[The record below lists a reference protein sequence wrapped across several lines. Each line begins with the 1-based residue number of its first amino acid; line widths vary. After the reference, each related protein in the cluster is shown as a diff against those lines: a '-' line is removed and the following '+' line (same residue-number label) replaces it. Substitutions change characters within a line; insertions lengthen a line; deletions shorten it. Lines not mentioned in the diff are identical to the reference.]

1 MYISFFIILIY
12 SGDDSS
18 DDDEED
24 DDANN
29 GSLYCHKESSPF
41 HHGSSNQP
49 SRPQKSTSTSKLVRR
64 TGNTCGSTKS
74 SGAKQSRTQR
84 KGNKSST
91 NKSSGGKHSSSG
103 AKRSHTARSLTATQ
117 RSKGNGKAVLPV
129 ECHGSS
135 RNKKIRECTTIHT
148 QAKSTI
154 QGKITVSE
162 GLFRARHT
170 QVSSALHSCRIVS
183 GEGIYTHTNGCCIQW
198 DDEPDEKR
206 VRVKDN
212 VQYVLKEQVFTKYD
226 DPVNW
231 DHVDFIPD
239 PWHKKN
245 VQSVA
250 DVTELTEDEQMKLA
264 LEKSMDES
272 QNVKKAAE

>member
-1 MYISFFIILIY
+1 MCCLIYTSNHIFICHFFFIILIY

-18 DDDEED
+18 DDEDDD

-29 GSLYCHKESSPF
+29 GSSLYCQKESSPF
-41 HHGSSNQP
+41 HGSSSQP
-49 SRPQKSTSTSKLVRR
+49 SPHSLPLHPSSFVVRAIHVAVA
-64 TGNTCGSTKS
+64 T
-74 SGAKQSRTQR
+74 KQSQTQR

-91 NKSSGGKHSSSG
+91 NKSSGDKHSSS
-103 AKRSHTARSLTATQ
+103 TATQ
-117 RSKGNGKAVLPV
+117 RSKGNDKTVLSP
-129 ECHGSS
+129 EYHGSS

-154 QGKITVSE
+154 QGKIMVSE
-162 GLFRARHT
+162 GLFQARDT
-170 QVSSALHSCRIVS
+170 PESSALYYCRLVM
-183 GEGIYTHTNGCCIQW
+183 GEGIHTNADGYCIQW
-198 DDEPDEKR
+198 EDETKA
-206 VRVKDN
+206 RVKTE
-212 VQYVLKEQVFTKYD
+212 VRYVLKSQICTIAGQ
-226 DPVNW
+226 PVNW
-231 DHVDFIPD
+231 DSNGHPQTAFIPD
-239 PWHKKN
+239 PWQKKN